1 MTSPW
6 RWILGALLLVGIT
19 LPLLLLSRSP
29 AVDGPVHFDSVR
41 AARARALIRD
51 NDPRQLR
58 NGEERMLL
66 LSADELSLLVGY
78 LLSGFPEGAATVKI
92 SPQALTASLSFRLPR
107 LPLAPYL
114 NVALGFTQTDG
125 LPGLT
130 GIRVGALQLPASVSE
145 LLAHR
150 ALDLAYAALG
160 LSDPGSLIREVGFET
175 DRLRLRYEWQDRV
188 AEVFRAQI
196 IPPEQKARIR
206 EFHTQLVAITARAP
220 RVASLPALAGPL
232 FAYAAASAGERD
244 PVADNR
250 AALLVLARYV
260 NGSSLELLL
269 PEASQWPKPT
279 PLSVRLHGR
288 HDLAQHFLISAL
300 LTATGSNAIANS
312 VGVAKELDDA
322 RHGSG
327 FSFVDLLADEAGN
340 RFGERATA
348 SRESALAL
356 QQLAASSRRD
366 ADWLPSP
373 EGLRERLSEAEFRQR
388 YGGLEGPAFREV
400 MHEIG
405 ARLDRL
411 TLYQPAP

>member
-6 RWILGALLLVGIT
+6 RWILGGLLLVGIT
-19 LPLLLLSRSP
+19 LPLLLLSRTP
-29 AVDGPVHFDSVR
+29 AIEGPVHFDSVR

-58 NGEERMLL
+58 NGEERLLL

-160 LSDPGSLIREVGFET
+160 LSDPGSLIREVAFET
-175 DRLRLRYEWQDRV
+175 NRLRLRYEWQDRV

-232 FAYAAASAGERD
+232 FAYAAASAGVRD

-260 NGSSLELLL
+260 NGSNLELLL

>member
-92 SPQALTASLSFRLPR
+92 APQALTASLSFRLPR

-114 NVALGFTQTDG
+114 NIVLRFTQTDG
-125 LPGLT
+125 LPDLT
-130 GIRVGALQLPASVSE
+130 GIRVGALQLPSSVSE

-160 LSDPGSLIREVGFET
+160 LSDPGSLIREVAFET

-356 QQLAASSRRD
+356 QQLAASGRRD

-388 YGGLEGPAFREV
+388 YGGLEDPAFREV

>member
-19 LPLLLLSRSP
+19 LPLLLLSRTP

-114 NVALGFTQTDG
+114 NIVLRFTQTDG
-125 LPGLT
+125 LPDLT

-160 LSDPGSLIREVGFET
+160 LSDPGSLIREVAFET

-356 QQLAASSRRD
+356 QQLAASGRRD

-388 YGGLEGPAFREV
+388 YGGLEDPAFREV

>member
-19 LPLLLLSRSP
+19 LPLLLLSRTP

-160 LSDPGSLIREVGFET
+160 LSDPGSLIREVAFET

>member
-6 RWILGALLLVGIT
+6 RWILGGLLLVGIT
-19 LPLLLLSRSP
+19 LPLLLLSRTP
-29 AVDGPVHFDSVR
+29 AIDGPVHFDSVR

-125 LPGLT
+125 LPDLT
-130 GIRVGALQLPASVSE
+130 GIRVGALQLPSSVSE

-160 LSDPGSLIREVGFET
+160 LSDPGSLIREVAFET

-206 EFHTQLVAITARAP
+206 EFHTQLVAITARAN
-220 RVASLPALAGPL
+220 A
-232 FAYAAASAGERD
+232 
-244 PVADNR
+244 
-250 AALLVLARYV
+250 
-260 NGSSLELLL
+260 
-269 PEASQWPKPT
+269 
-279 PLSVRLHGR
+279 
-288 HDLAQHFLISAL
+288 
-300 LTATGSNAIANS
+300 SNAS
-312 VGVAKELDDA
+312 MA
-322 RHGSG
+322 RA
-327 FSFVDLLADEAGN
+327 V
-340 RFGERATA
+340 ATA
-348 SRESALAL
+348 SCAWP
-356 QQLAASSRRD
+356 ASS
-366 ADWLPSP
+366 APTGP
-373 EGLRERLSEAEFRQR
+373 RLT
-388 YGGLEGPAFREV
+388 
-400 MHEIG
+400 G
-405 ARLDRL
+405 ARSPRACCDASRRPPSRSAWSDCY
-411 TLYQPAP
+411 TRCRPPG

>member
-19 LPLLLLSRSP
+19 LPLLLLSRTP

-66 LSADELSLLVGY
+66 LSADELSLLLGY

-114 NVALGFTQTDG
+114 NIVLRFTQTDG
-125 LPGLT
+125 LPDLT
-130 GIRVGALQLPASVSE
+130 GIRVGALQLPSSVSE

-160 LSDPGSLIREVGFET
+160 LSDPGSLIREVAFET

-312 VGVAKELDDA
+312 VGVAKELDDV

-356 QQLAASSRRD
+356 QQLAASGRRD

-388 YGGLEGPAFREV
+388 YGGLEDPAFREV

>member
-6 RWILGALLLVGIT
+6 RWILGGLLLVGIT
-19 LPLLLLSRSP
+19 LPLLLLSRTP

-125 LPGLT
+125 LPDLT
-130 GIRVGALQLPASVSE
+130 GIRVGALQLPSSVSE

-160 LSDPGSLIREVGFET
+160 LSDPGSLIRKVAFET

-373 EGLRERLSEAEFRQR
+373 EGLRERLSEKEFRQR
-388 YGGLEGPAFREV
+388 YGGLEDPAFREV

>member
-114 NVALGFTQTDG
+114 NIVLRFTQTDG
-125 LPGLT
+125 LPDLT
-130 GIRVGALQLPASVSE
+130 GIRVGALQLPSSVSE

-160 LSDPGSLIREVGFET
+160 LSDPGSLIREVAFET

-356 QQLAASSRRD
+356 QQLAASGRRD

-388 YGGLEGPAFREV
+388 YGGLEDPAFREV

>member
-1 MTSPW
+1 
-6 RWILGALLLVGIT
+6 
-19 LPLLLLSRSP
+19 
-29 AVDGPVHFDSVR
+29 
-41 AARARALIRD
+41 
-51 NDPRQLR
+51 
-58 NGEERMLL
+58 
-66 LSADELSLLVGY
+66 
-78 LLSGFPEGAATVKI
+78 
-92 SPQALTASLSFRLPR
+92 
-107 LPLAPYL
+107 
-114 NVALGFTQTDG
+114 VA
-125 LPGLT
+125 
-130 GIRVGALQLPASVSE
+130 
-145 LLAHR
+145 
-150 ALDLAYAALG
+150 
-160 LSDPGSLIREVGFET
+160 FET

-260 NGSSLELLL
+260 KGSSLELLL

-348 SRESALAL
+348 AAPGRHP
-356 QQLAASSRRD
+356 QPLAALVAAANLILVPNTTLMFARAGMLSADGRCKTFD
-366 ADWLPSP
+366 ARAN
-373 EGLRERLSEAEFRQR
+373 GYARSEA
-388 YGGLEGPAFREV
+388 
-400 MHEIG
+400 IG
-405 ARLDRL
+405 AVAVEEAGGAEHLVVGGGILLHEGSRCFIGSSAAHADGKSASLTAPNGTSQARLVRECLGAAGLPLLPQVETHGTGTALGDPDRKSVV
-411 TLYQPAP
+411 